1 MPAPSVTVPQ
11 SAARPAPSGRRG
23 NRRRT
28 APAPGGPAGPAD
40 PARPSGPAGR
50 TGGTGGGGGA
60 TADPAGEVVRWAA
73 FCCVLVPVVLVVY
86 GTSLGGAAGAALGLA
101 AVTAVCRL
109 LLRRSERGLRA
120 ESAAPGGRRSGGGRG
135 PRRNRRPSDR
145 QD

>member
-1 MPAPSVTVPQ
+1 MHAPSATVPQ

-23 NRRRT
+23 SRRRT
-28 APAPGGPAGPAD
+28 APAPAGPAGPVD
-40 PARPSGPAGR
+40 PTRSPGPAGR
-50 TGGTGGGGGA
+50 TGGAGGGGGA
-60 TADPAGEVVRWAA
+60 AAESAGEVVRWAA

-101 AVTAVCRL
+101 AVTAACRL

-120 ESAAPGGRRSGGGRG
+120 EAAGPGGRRSGGGTG
-135 PRRNRRPSDR
+135 PRRNRRPNDR